1 MTDTT
6 KPEELRLGYSEKILA
21 LADKYADA
29 RMRGREHYATANA
42 RNNLRVYVEKVESHN
57 QTLQAK
63 IDALMLEYCPQDMSV
78 EQIVN
83 WSNHQRKEKA

>member
-1 MTDTT
+1 MKPYTLKLADDVENSETLTDNYG
-6 KPEELRLGYSEKILA
+6 KVWVKVEAGLCEEACDELRRLHKHTEA
-21 LADKYADA
+21 
-29 RMRGREHYATANA
+29 
-42 RNNLRVYVEKVESHN
+42 
-57 QTLQAK
+57 LQAT